1 MKTLVFK
8 RNVFYNEKSMI
19 EVFFDVETKK
29 LFHEVEGRDTSKLG
43 VSIVSVYSRE
53 VDSAGKELHGEMKSY
68 WEKDFPQLWKVLHDA
83 DRIVGFNSVS
93 FDAVALQPYAPFQ
106 LAKLAHFDIL
116 DEVKKKL
123 GHRLSLNAL
132 ASQTL
137 GTAKSDVGT
146 NAVLYFAKGD
156 PESLEK
162 LRTYCEADVAI
173 TRDLYDYAVVNKQLK
188 YLDRWNTPRVIEV
201 DFSYPVS
208 STKSGKQVSL
218 F

>member
-1 MKTLVFK
+1 
-8 RNVFYNEKSMI
+8 MI

-43 VSIVSVYSRE
+43 VSIVSVYNRE
-53 VDSAGKELHGEMKSY
+53 VDASGKEIHGEMKSY

-83 DRIVGFNSVS
+83 DRIIGFNTIS
-93 FDAVALQPYAPFQ
+93 FDSVALQPYAPFQ
-106 LAKLAHFDIL
+106 LSKLSHLDIM
-116 DEVKKKL
+116 DEVRKKL

-137 GTAKSDVGT
+137 NVVKTDVGT
-146 NAVLYFAKGD
+146 NAVVYFSKGD

-162 LRTYCEADVAI
+162 LRTYCEADVAL
-173 TRDLYDYAVVNKQLK
+173 TRDLYDYGVQHKHLK
-188 YLDRWNTPRVIEV
+188 YLDKWNTPRTVEV
-201 DFSYPVS
+201 DFSYSDAIVD
-208 STKSGKQVSL
+208 TGKQTSL